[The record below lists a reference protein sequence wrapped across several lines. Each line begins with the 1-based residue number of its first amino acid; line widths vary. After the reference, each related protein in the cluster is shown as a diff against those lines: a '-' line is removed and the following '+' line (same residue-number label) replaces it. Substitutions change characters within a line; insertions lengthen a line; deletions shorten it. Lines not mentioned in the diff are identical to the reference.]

1 MPSIDKINIWNSA
14 SRQNIKNTL
23 GYAVR
28 KRHGYYKD
36 IKMVDERRGDT
47 LDSFESAG
55 FVHIGQT
62 LKERTFGITDLGDQ
76 YYKDVFGKFDYWGK
90 RLAGLWDKIKADL
103 KDRLEE

>member
-1 MPSIDKINIWNSA
+1 MSAIDKISIKNSFV
-14 SRQNIKNTL
+14 RENIKKTL

-28 KRHGYYKD
+28 KRNGYYKD
-36 IKMVDERRGDT
+36 IKMIDERRGET
-47 LDSFESAG
+47 LDSFELAG

-90 RLAGLWDKIKADL
+90 RLSGMWDRIKADL
-103 KDRLEE
+103 LDRLSE